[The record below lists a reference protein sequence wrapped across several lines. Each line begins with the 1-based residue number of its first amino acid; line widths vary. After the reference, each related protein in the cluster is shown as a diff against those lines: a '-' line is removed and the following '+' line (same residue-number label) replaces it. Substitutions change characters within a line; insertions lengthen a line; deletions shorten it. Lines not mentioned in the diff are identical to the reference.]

1 RPHPTAPLPPA
12 PYTPPFRARARA
24 PRPAGRPA
32 GLARREVRRVDRP
45 RGRPTR
51 GRRRRGPPP
60 HQRDALLAHGHG
72 GDLGQHVLRG
82 GPRRR
87 LGRHGRAQP
96 GAHRR
101 GRLQHRRRHPPL
113 RRGGQHDHPLVR
125 LRRRRELRR
134 HGGAG
139 AVRPGR
145 AGLLPHGPLR
155 GRHAVAPTTGRP
167 PVLSRRALNRALLA
181 RQLLLERSTMPVLDA
196 VHHLVGLQAQAPW
209 SPYHA
214 LWARL
219 EGFDP
224 HELGALLTERRTVR
238 IVLMRSTV
246 HWVTAEDCL
255 FLRPLLAGF
264 LERALLTSPWR
275 RGLQDLD
282 HDAVAE
288 AARRLVEEEPM
299 TFKRLGVAL
308 AERWPGR
315 DPATLAQLARARVPL
330 VQLPPRAVWGRTGQV
345 VVTTAEAWLGR
356 PLDPAPD
363 PERMLLRYLAA
374 FGPASVM
381 DAQ

>member
-1 RPHPTAPLPPA
+1 MAA
-12 PYTPPFRARARA
+12 
-24 PRPAGRPA
+24 
-32 GLARREVRRVDRP
+32 
-45 RGRPTR
+45 
-51 GRRRRGPPP
+51 
-60 HQRDALLAHGHG
+60 
-72 GDLGQHVLRG
+72 
-82 GPRRR
+82 
-87 LGRHGRAQP
+87 
-96 GAHRR
+96 
-101 GRLQHRRRHPPL
+101 
-113 RRGGQHDHPLVR
+113 
-125 LRRRRELRR
+125 
-134 HGGAG
+134 
-139 AVRPGR
+139 
-145 AGLLPHGPLR
+145 
-155 GRHAVAPTTGRP
+155 TTGRP

-224 HELGALLTERRTVR
+224 HELGALLTKRRTVR

-275 RGLQDLD
+275 SGLQDLD

-299 TFKRLGVAL
+299 TFRQLGLAL

-381 DAQ
+381 DAQTWCGLTRLGEVADRLGDRVVRFRDEDGRELLDLPDAPRPDPDTPAPVRFLPDFDNLLVSHADRRRVVDDEDRRRIARVTGAYPGHVLVDGRVAALWVLTRRKGTATLVVTALRPLSRRERDEVVAEGAALLGFAAPGLDPDVRVVGLGEPGAVTFG